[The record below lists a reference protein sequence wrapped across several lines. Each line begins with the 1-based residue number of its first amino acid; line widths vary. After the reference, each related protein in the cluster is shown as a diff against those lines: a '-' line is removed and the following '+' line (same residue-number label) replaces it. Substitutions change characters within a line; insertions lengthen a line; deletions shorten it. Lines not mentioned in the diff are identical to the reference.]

1 MAACGVSGEEIVG
14 RGAGEEEEVRTTK
27 TTART
32 MAGGE
37 ERIVVSVRLR
47 PVNAREAERGDGTD
61 WDCSGPTTLRFL
73 GTIPERAMFPA
84 TYTYGTHRLFLL
96 LLPSCP
102 TLQNAHFSIRRRPDR
117 VFSPEC
123 NTRQVYEEGA
133 KEVALSVLAGINC
146 THARYMS

>member
-1 MAACGVSGEEIVG
+1 
-14 RGAGEEEEVRTTK
+14 
-27 TTART
+27 

-47 PVNAREAERGDGTD
+47 PVNAREAERGDGAE
-61 WDCSGPTTLRFL
+61 WECSGPTTLKFL

-84 TYTYGTHRLFLL
+84 TYTYGTHARL
-96 LLPSCP
+96 LLPSWP
-102 TLQNAHFSIRRRPDR
+102 PLRNVHFSIRRRPDR

-123 NTRQVYEEGA
+123 STAQVYEEGA

-146 THARYMS
+146 THATFLNNLHVFA